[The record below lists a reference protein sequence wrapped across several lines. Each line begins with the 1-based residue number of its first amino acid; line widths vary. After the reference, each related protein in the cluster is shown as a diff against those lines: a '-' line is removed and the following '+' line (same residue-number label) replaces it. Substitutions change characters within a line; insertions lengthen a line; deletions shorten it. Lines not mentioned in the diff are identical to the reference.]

1 LTNLAG
7 KRQNGTLVWV
17 GIGSCQLWVDLYT
30 IIQINFAEQV
40 NDFACI
46 EMYSK
51 LILG

>member
-1 LTNLAG
+1 MTYLAE
-7 KRQNGTLVWV
+7 KRQNGTLLWT
-17 GIGSCQLWVDLYT
+17 GIGSCQYWVVLYT
-30 IIQINFAEQV
+30 SIQINCTEQV